1 MKGLKG
7 LRDIPFEPSDFS
19 NFQIFQTFKLWFMYN
34 PFSLENKVIIVTGA
48 SSGIGAQCAIDCS
61 KMGAKVVLVARNEE
75 RLQQTLSQMEGEGH
89 VVKSFDLNEL
99 DCVKSLVSII
109 VAEVGKVDGFIHA
122 AGIEI
127 TKPIK
132 LLTPEDYETV
142 YKTNALAGFEFV
154 RQLSSVKNT
163 NNGASIVLIS
173 SISSVIGRGTVAAY
187 AASKGAMISATRTM
201 AIEMAKRKIR
211 VNCVSPGTIL
221 TPMMQSI
228 LDNMDEETLAKRVD
242 GFLLGLGET
251 TDISN
256 ACIYLL
262 SDAARWVTGQNLIV
276 DGGYTAR

>member
-1 MKGLKG
+1 
-7 LRDIPFEPSDFS
+7 
-19 NFQIFQTFKLWFMYN
+19 MYN

-89 VVKSFDLNEL
+89 LVKSYDLNDL
-99 DCVKSLVSII
+99 DGIKSLVTSITSEI
-109 VAEVGKVDGFIHA
+109 GKIDGFIHA

-132 LLTPEDYETV
+132 LLTPEDYETE
-142 YKTNALAGFEFV
+142 YRTNALAGFEFV
-154 RQLSSVKNT
+154 RQLSSIKNT
-163 NNGASIVLIS
+163 NNGASVVLIS
-173 SISSVIGRGTVAAY
+173 SISGVIGRGTVAAY

-201 AIEMAKRKIR
+201 AIELAKRNIR
-211 VNCVSPGTIL
+211 VNSVSPGTIL
-221 TPMMQSI
+221 TPMMQNV
-228 LDNMDEETLAKRVD
+228 LDNMNEETRAKRVD

-251 TDISN
+251 TDVSN

-262 SDAARWVTGQNLIV
+262 SEAARWVTGQNLII